1 MLGTGLGL
9 SVVKNLVE
17 LMDGSIEVESNV
29 GQGSRFRIRLLLKV
43 PEELSEEN
51 PILVDSDSS
60 INLEGKRILL
70 VEDNEINREIAQEL
84 LMDEGYLVETAND
97 GSVAVEMIKNA
108 SPSYYSL
115 VLMDIQMPVMDGY
128 TATREIRA
136 LQDEKLARIP
146 IIALS
151 ANAFAEDYK
160 RSIEA
165 GMDAHVPK
173 PIQMEELQETIR
185 HVLGRNKQA

>member
-1 MLGTGLGL
+1 
-9 SVVKNLVE
+9 
-17 LMDGSIEVESNV
+17 
-29 GQGSRFRIRLLLKV
+29 
-43 PEELSEEN
+43 
-51 PILVDSDSS
+51 
-60 INLEGKRILL
+60 
-70 VEDNEINREIAQEL
+70 
-84 LMDEGYLVETAND
+84 
-97 GSVAVEMIKNA
+97 
-108 SPSYYSL
+108 
-115 VLMDIQMPVMDGY
+115 MPVMDGY

-136 LQDEKLARIP
+136 LQDNKLARIP

>member
-1 MLGTGLGL
+1 ML
-9 SVVKNLVE
+9 
-17 LMDGSIEVESNV
+17 
-29 GQGSRFRIRLLLKV
+29 FR
-43 PEELSEEN
+43 S
-51 PILVDSDSS
+51 
-60 INLEGKRILL
+60 
-70 VEDNEINREIAQEL
+70 
-84 LMDEGYLVETAND
+84 
-97 GSVAVEMIKNA
+97 
-108 SPSYYSL
+108 
-115 VLMDIQMPVMDGY
+115 
-128 TATREIRA
+128 
-136 LQDEKLARIP
+136 P

>member
-1 MLGTGLGL
+1 MAC
-9 SVVKNLVE
+9 KN
-17 LMDGSIEVESNV
+17 NV
-29 GQGSRFRIRLLLKV
+29 DLK
-43 PEELSEEN
+43 
-51 PILVDSDSS
+51 
-60 INLEGKRILL
+60 GKRILL

-97 GSVAVEMIKNA
+97 GSVAVEMVKN
-108 SPSYYSL
+108 SKPYYYAL

-128 TATREIRA
+128 RATRAIRD

-160 RSIEA
+160 RSSEA

-173 PIQMEELQETIR
+173 PLQMEELQKTIR
-185 HVLGRNKQA
+185 NVLGKGK

>member
-1 MLGTGLGL
+1 
-9 SVVKNLVE
+9 
-17 LMDGSIEVESNV
+17 
-29 GQGSRFRIRLLLKV
+29 
-43 PEELSEEN
+43 
-51 PILVDSDSS
+51 
-60 INLEGKRILL
+60 
-70 VEDNEINREIAQEL
+70 
-84 LMDEGYLVETAND
+84 
-97 GSVAVEMIKNA
+97 MIKNA

>member
-1 MLGTGLGL
+1 M
-9 SVVKNLVE
+9 
-17 LMDGSIEVESNV
+17 
-29 GQGSRFRIRLLLKV
+29 
-43 PEELSEEN
+43 
-51 PILVDSDSS
+51 
-60 INLEGKRILL
+60 
-70 VEDNEINREIAQEL
+70 
-84 LMDEGYLVETAND
+84 
-97 GSVAVEMIKNA
+97 
-108 SPSYYSL
+108 
-115 VLMDIQMPVMDGY
+115 LMDIQMPVMDGLQ
-128 TATREIRA
+128 ATQLIRKIENP
-136 LQDEKLARIP
+136 DLARIP